1 VQQTSY
7 RFPTDLFFLP
17 LSKLNGKIDMK
28 SAICFE
34 LSKVV
39 RIKPLLNFTCERDFS
54 RSFSCIRK
62 YNRVSRV
69 ALIAAIAFDLGRE

>member
-28 SAICFE
+28 SAIRFE

-39 RIKPLLNFTCERDFS
+39 RIKPLLNFTCESD
-54 RSFSCIRK
+54 FSCIRK

-69 ALIAAIAFDLGRE
+69 ALIATIAFDLGRE

>member
-1 VQQTSY
+1 
-7 RFPTDLFFLP
+7 
-17 LSKLNGKIDMK
+17 ME
-28 SAICFE
+28 SAIRFE

-39 RIKPLLNFTCERDFS
+39 RIKPLLNFTCESD
-54 RSFSCIRK
+54 FSCIRK